1 MTTLTEYAEAA
12 EQLKRWHR
20 VLVLDEKDP
29 SKWAWRTPEMKA
41 AWEAINA
48 LAEGKVLVPD
58 ERSPAENAAIS
69 WWESKRPVTW
79 SVPEHISTPSVNCV
93 TPWETDLAREVS
105 AMIAEATQGDQT

>member
-1 MTTLTEYAEAA
+1 MTTLTEYREAA

-48 LAEGKVLVPD
+48 LAEGNVLAPLDDLKRLVFAARTTGGTSGRDD
-58 ERSPAENAAIS
+58 ELCDACAAI
-69 WWESKRPVTW
+69 EP
-79 SVPEHISTPSVNCV
+79 
-93 TPWETDLAREVS
+93 LL
-105 AMIAEATQGDQT
+105 IAAATQGENS